1 MRERAGRQLARRW
14 FLRSVTPVFM
24 GALLAGNAA
33 PATGSRPIQAFYC
46 TNPQR
51 ASTVQG
57 DPHIAAVPA
66 LQSVSLRPNSGG
78 LTVSFKFHKPIV
90 FAPEGVYISWTVF
103 LYRHRGD
110 ASNYKGGVRL
120 QFQDRG
126 KGWQPTGWTILAVVG
141 STNNLLSGEVHANQ
155 ANNELTTFF
164 PGGLANLT
172 PPFYWF
178 ATQEEYRAYLPVG
191 SRVASRDWKVYGA
204 VFTDCPAGVRSD
216 PDSSPYASRLL
227 AAGR

>member
-1 MRERAGRQLARRW
+1 MWPPCRHW
-14 FLRSVTPVFM
+14 
-24 GALLAGNAA
+24 
-33 PATGSRPIQAFYC
+33 
-46 TNPQR
+46 
-51 ASTVQG
+51 
-57 DPHIAAVPA
+57 
-66 LQSVSLRPNSGG
+66 QSVSLRPNSGG

-90 FAPEGVYISWTVF
+90 FAPEGVYLSWTVF

-110 ASNYKGGVRL
+110 ASNYEGGVRL

-141 STNNLLSGEVHANQ
+141 STNNLLSGQVHTNQ

-227 AAGR
+227 TAGEMSRRSTVRPTRSQRLFLSELNQVRHVPKGQSRYGIGGAVIYG